1 MSPIFLR
8 DAVYYKS
15 TTQIV
20 KTFTRPVQHFT
31 HKCEQA
37 SGILHP

>member
-20 KTFTRPVQHFT
+20 KTFTHVFCVYTEVMGQDDTVTF
-31 HKCEQA
+31 E
-37 SGILHP
+37 